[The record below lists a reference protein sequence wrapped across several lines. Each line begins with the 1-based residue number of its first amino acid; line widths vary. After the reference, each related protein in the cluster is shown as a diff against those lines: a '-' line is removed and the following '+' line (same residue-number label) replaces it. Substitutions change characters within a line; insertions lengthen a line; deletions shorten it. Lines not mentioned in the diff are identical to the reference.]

1 MSRGLG
7 IMQRRILDAL
17 VARPGGDRVDERH
30 VASFGLAPGVHD
42 LRKVSRALASEYAAM
57 SCANYATGKWQA
69 SFSRAVAGLVA
80 RGYLKV
86 PSLVPIAALA
96 SAYAAFQRQ
105 AGRPATAAYRRGC
118 GPAPPRCDSARR
130 PSRCPRRARRYPR
143 RCRSSPRDA
152 SSSRDQRL
160 QPAGHTKRR
169 AGRRDR
175 ACSASGRP
183 MAAGRIEAERRGS
196 CS

>member
-86 PSLVPIAALA
+86 PSLVPITDVGEHCDAPLRREVHYL
-96 SAYAAFQRQ
+96 SDGEYVDQPRQR
-105 AGRPATAAYRRGC
+105 RFVSVMSNDITLKSDTAA
-118 GPAPPRCDSARR
+118 
-130 PSRCPRRARRYPR
+130 
-143 RCRSSPRDA
+143 
-152 SSSRDQRL
+152 Q
-160 QPAGHTKRR
+160 
-169 AGRRDR
+169 
-175 ACSASGRP
+175 
-183 MAAGRIEAERRGS
+183 GS
-196 CS
+196 